1 MRGGDKVA
9 IIGKNGS
16 GKTTFLRMLVN
27 GHPGIFRSEAVK
39 IGYFSQDLSELN
51 LDESILQN
59 ALEQAIQD
67 ETVVRTVL
75 ARLGF
80 RGDDVYKLTNVL
92 SGGERVKT
100 MLAKLLVSDAN
111 VLMLDEPTNFLDLAA
126 VEALEE
132 LLKDYPGTVVFVSH
146 DRRLIEQV
154 ATRILHVHEGTIER
168 FDGTYEEYKQKEEK
182 PAATKKEEELLLI
195 DMQLSEVLSR
205 LSIEPSHELEETFPA
220 LLKRKKFHVTSLR
233 FLEFFFQLFKF
244 ADCDKLVAL
253 FGEFMYDLHCCSSR
267 AVINIVH
274 EYGFAIC
281 CM

>member
-1 MRGGDKVA
+1 MKEVASRSIFRVEHVDGMAGDKVLWKKANVEVRGGDKVA

-39 IGYFSQDLSELN
+39 IGYFSQDLSGLN

-67 ETVVRTVL
+67 ETIVRTVL

-126 VEALEE
+126 VEALEG

-205 LSIEPSHELEETFPA
+205 LSIEPSHELEETFQA
-220 LLKRKKFHVTSLR
+220 LLKRKKL
-233 FLEFFFQLFKF
+233 LE
-244 ADCDKLVAL
+244 
-253 FGEFMYDLHCCSSR
+253 S
-267 AVINIVH
+267 
-274 EYGFAIC
+274 
-281 CM
+281 